1 MAVYKITASRFND
14 ILSRAQAELTR
25 RNGYGDLSSYAT
37 IDYPVGTTVAT
48 GKQITIDGLNT
59 LIEALGYINTE
70 DLPSDVAFEDYI
82 NESDLLLLEGA
93 MVAFEA
99 QSRGATSG
107 NDCAS
112 LCSGMCVSQCTTG
125 CLSTCTATCADT
137 CELSCTDG
145 CIGTCEGTCEGTCT
159 GTCEGTCTSCTG
171 CSGTCTA
178 VCNWSC
184 TNTCYTG
191 CYTACDGTCKNGC
204 HAACYVSC
212 DKGYGPS

>member
-14 ILSRAQAELTR
+14 ILSRAQAELAR

-70 DLPSDVAFEDYI
+70 DLPAEVAFEDYI

-145 CIGTCEGTCEGTCT
+145 CVGTCTGTCEGTCT

-171 CSGTCTA
+171 CSGTCTGT
-178 VCNWSC
+178 CTGGCTSC
-184 TNTCYTG
+184 TGCSGTCS
-191 CYTACDGTCKNGC
+191 GTCKNGC
-204 HAACYVSC
+204 LALCYVSC